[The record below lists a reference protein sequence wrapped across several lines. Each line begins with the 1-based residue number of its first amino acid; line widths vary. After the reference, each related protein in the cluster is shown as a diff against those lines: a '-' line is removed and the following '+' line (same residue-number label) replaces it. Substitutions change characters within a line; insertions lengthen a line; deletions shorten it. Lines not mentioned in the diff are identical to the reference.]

1 MTTILICHR
10 FDSTMTRTF
19 WPASNDARMSSLIG
33 MSHLASTSFLTSQ
46 IEGLTNGAKQQ
57 AGDEEVSKSGKP
69 QQPRQ
74 EVDEEDLDNG
84 DYHQVDNTGNLEN
97 GEFPAHPVEVQL
109 VVNSPCF

>member
-1 MTTILICHR
+1 
-10 FDSTMTRTF
+10 
-19 WPASNDARMSSLIG
+19 

-84 DYHQVDNTGNLEN
+84 DYHQVDNNGNLEN